1 MKIRTFLLVLPL
13 VALAALMPSG
23 LRGESSSLKI
33 LKFEADW
40 CGACKAM
47 KPAFAAVAKSTEGV
61 RFETVNVD
69 RQSSL
74 AESYGVKLLP
84 TIVAVKDGREVGR
97 LTGAQSEKKLKNF
110 VKKHR

>member
-1 MKIRTFLLVLPL
+1 MKSRTLLLALPFL
-13 VALAALMPSG
+13 AFAALMPSG
-23 LRGESSSLKI
+23 LHGESSSLRI

-61 RFETVNVD
+61 KFESVDID
-69 RQSSL
+69 RQSSM
-74 AESYGVKLLP
+74 AERYGVTLLP
-84 TIVAVKDGREVGR
+84 TVIAVKDGREVGR
-97 LTGAQSEKKLKNF
+97 LTGVQSQMKLKNF